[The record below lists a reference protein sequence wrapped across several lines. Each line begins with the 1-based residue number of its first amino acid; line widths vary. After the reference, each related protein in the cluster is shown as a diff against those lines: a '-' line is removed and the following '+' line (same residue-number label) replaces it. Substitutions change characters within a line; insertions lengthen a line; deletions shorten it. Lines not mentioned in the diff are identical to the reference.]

1 MALSILG
8 MGSRLPDSE
17 IDNDFLHSEL
27 GLEHGPDWVA
37 SRLGIERRF
46 SVLSR
51 DYLRAT
57 RNENPCQ
64 AILHA
69 RARGV
74 TPVTMAAD
82 AAREALARAG
92 VRPSQIGRVIANND
106 TPFESIPSTAAWIA
120 EALGIPTGPHCDINA
135 ACASF
140 ALHLQ
145 TLAHTPEELLP
156 EFVLCVQTGAYTV
169 RTDYSPAS
177 IDGYIWGDG
186 AAAQVLSARHAGRL
200 RVYPPI
206 FEVDARGAG
215 EVVIDSAGHFAQ
227 NGAKVREFSIR
238 KTCEILETVA
248 GRHEASL
255 AESWTVTHQANKVM
269 QDSVRGHLDIPEER
283 HLSNVREQ
291 GNIAAAGCPSA
302 IAQGWE
308 RIASGEK
315 ILFAVVGSG
324 LSWGGG
330 CLEAA

>member
-1 MALSILG
+1 MPLAILG
-8 MGSRLPDSE
+8 MGSRLPDCE
-17 IDNDFLHSEL
+17 IDNDFLHEEM
-27 GLEHGPDWVA
+27 GLERGPDWVE
-37 SRLGIERRF
+37 SRLGIDRRF

-74 TPVTMAAD
+74 TPVTMAVD
-82 AAREALARAG
+82 AARQALARAG
-92 VRPSQIGRVIANND
+92 VRASQIGRVIANND
-106 TPFESIPSTAAWIA
+106 TPFEAIPSTAAWIA
-120 EALGIPTGPHCDINA
+120 EALGIPTGPHGDINA

-145 TLAHTPEELLP
+145 TLSQTREEHLP

-169 RTDYSPAS
+169 RTNYAPNS

-186 AAAQVLSARHAGRL
+186 AAAQVLSARHPGLL
-200 RVYPPI
+200 RVHPPV

-215 EVVIDSAGHFAQ
+215 EVVIDSAGFFAQ
-227 NGAKVREFSIR
+227 NGERVREFSVR
-238 KTCEILETVA
+238 KTCELLESAAAGFDVA
-248 GRHEASL
+248 LDEA
-255 AESWTVTHQANKVM
+255 WTVTHQANRVM
-269 QDSVRGHLDIPEER
+269 QESVCGHLGIPEQR
-283 HLSNVREQ
+283 HLSNVRDQ

-315 ILFAVVGSG
+315 ILYAVVGSG
-324 LSWGGG
+324 LAWGGG